1 VGDDYATEFHKQWA
15 IGTGVASAAARQKQG
30 DQTRKAKGN
39 LEAEEA
45 KGNLEA
51 EALAAAVIREFP
63 AKSIAGAITKPIK
76 ENGVTVDRMKRL
88 RRLLESKKNF
98 KHGFKND
105 RYRHL

>member
-1 VGDDYATEFHKQWA
+1 MGDDYATEFHKQWA

-30 DQTRKAKGN
+30 DQTRK
-39 LEAEEA
+39 A